1 MVEDEGSVARAH
13 SHPPASPGGQGR
25 PGRVFQDPPRML
37 DRFELVLLFVLAT
50 IAVQGLVDV
59 RGANFAALFAHAIT
73 GLALVAAVRASGIRR
88 RWRRMTDVLVIA
100 ILLLS
105 FATLTWMRSEGNAA
119 VPPATIWLI
128 AATIT
133 PVLIARR
140 VLQHT
145 VVTLQT
151 IMGSVA
157 AYLQIAVAYAFLYQ
171 TIDAFSTSQPF
182 FGEEVPTTV
191 YMYFSLVTI
200 STVGFGDFTAVTS
213 LGRLASGSEAVIG
226 QVFLVTFVALIV
238 SRFAAAMPR
247 GRQGL
252 QDPGRQGEDG
262 LTPTLSDAMSR
273 SQSQPPPPRDRHH
286 ERPPDRDRAEPSDS
300 QHHSDRSD
308 GADEADGAHES
319 DPRAAGSGGGG

>member
-1 MVEDEGSVARAH
+1 MVQDEGSGA
-13 SHPPASPGGQGR
+13 
-25 PGRVFQDPPRML
+25 PGRVLRDPPRML
-37 DRFELVLLFVLAT
+37 DRFELVLLFVVAT

-59 RGANFAALFAHAIT
+59 RGSIVGALFAHAIT

-88 RWRRMTDVLVIA
+88 RWRHAADGLVIV

-105 FATLTWMRSEGNAA
+105 LATLTWRRDAGTAA
-119 VPPATIWLI
+119 VPPATTWLV

-157 AYLQIAVAYAFLYQ
+157 AYLQIAVAYAFFFQ
-171 TIDAFSTSQPF
+171 TVDAFTTSQPF
-182 FGEEVPTTV
+182 FGEEVSTTV

-200 STVGFGDFTAVTS
+200 STVGFGDFVAVTS
-213 LGRLASGSEAVIG
+213 FGRLATGSEAVVG

-238 SRFAAAMPR
+238 SRFAAGMP
-247 GRQGL
+247 
-252 QDPGRQGEDG
+252 
-262 LTPTLSDAMSR
+262 SR
-273 SQSQPPPPRDRHH
+273 SSSRGEPDGTGSPAHARSLLETLGSAHPQPPPPPDPDDVPEAEDSDDPGASGGTGSTGDRR
-286 ERPPDRDRAEPSDS
+286 RPD
-300 QHHSDRSD
+300 
-308 GADEADGAHES
+308 
-319 DPRAAGSGGGG
+319 AAG